1 METNNPSYPSILDR
15 HFKMTDDYILDLVVD
30 LFEEEKKM
38 EVTSFYDTIQEGE
51 MTAKMRTKLVEWMI
65 QLADEIKLG
74 YKTKQVAIILVDLL
88 LSQLKIHKKY
98 LQLLGITCIFITVKS
113 EESFIYTLTHA
124 CEHCANAYT
133 REEVSAME
141 MLILKTLKWK
151 LQYPTPGEIARRLV
165 HVVNAEL
172 DLNLAKIFKKIDN
185 FIDLSISDFDMS
197 VFTPSAIAVAAI
209 QCSLENSAMHIVTFR
224 KLMME
229 NFPLDFENKID
240 PLYGTI
246 VQKLNKFFPGYFQ
259 FPTPEEWVQIINY
272 NPNGNNGDD
281 GNHGNF
287 INQGNNGDNGDNGGH
302 QQVQQMGNG
311 DMEEES

>member
-1 METNNPSYPSILDR
+1 METNNPSYPSILSR

-30 LFEEEKKM
+30 LFEEEKKL
-38 EVTSFYDTIQEGE
+38 EVTSYYDTVQEGE
-51 MTAKMRTKLVEWMI
+51 LNAKMRTKLIEWMI
-65 QLADEIKLG
+65 QLADEVNLG
-74 YKTKQVAIILVDLL
+74 YKTKQVAITLVDLL

-165 HVVNAEL
+165 HIVNGEL

-185 FIDLSISDFDMS
+185 FIDLSISDYDLSIFS
-197 VFTPSAIAVAAI
+197 PSAIAVAAI
-209 QCSLENSAMHIVTFR
+209 QCSLENSALHIITFR

-240 PLYGTI
+240 PLYANI

-259 FPTPEEWVQIINY
+259 FPTVEEWTEIINY
-272 NPNGNNGDD
+272 NPALQNGE
-281 GNHGNF
+281 
-287 INQGNNGDNGDNGGH
+287 NQH
-302 QQVQQMGNG
+302 PQEQIQQMQQVQQMGGPSQLASVGNG
-311 DMEEES
+311 GGMEEESY